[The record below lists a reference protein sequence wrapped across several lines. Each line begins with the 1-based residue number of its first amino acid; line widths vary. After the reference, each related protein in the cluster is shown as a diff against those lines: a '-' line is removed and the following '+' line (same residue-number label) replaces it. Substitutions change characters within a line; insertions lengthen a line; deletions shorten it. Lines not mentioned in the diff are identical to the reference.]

1 MDSQPWHEQAS
12 AASHRMNIQW
22 TRPAFKDAARLYEF
36 IASDNPVIAAGVL
49 EGIRA
54 GTARLSQ
61 FPQMGER
68 LKKYDPRHVRRI
80 FIGPYEVRY
89 EVKNDA
95 VTILRLW
102 HARERR

>member
-1 MDSQPWHEQAS
+1 MK
-12 AASHRMNIQW
+12 IQW
-22 TRPAFKDAARLYEF
+22 TQPALKDAARLYEF
-36 IASDNPVIAAGVL
+36 IASDNPAIAAGVL

-54 GTARLSQ
+54 GTTRLSQ

-68 LKKYDPRHVRRI
+68 LEKYNPRQVRRI
-80 FIGPYEVRY
+80 FIGPYEIRY
-89 EVKNDA
+89 ELTSDT

>member
-1 MDSQPWHEQAS
+1 MKT
-12 AASHRMNIQW
+12 QW
-22 TRPAFKDAARLYEF
+22 TQPALKDAARLYEF
-36 IASDNPVIAAGVL
+36 IASDNPAIAAGVL

-54 GTARLSQ
+54 ATTRLSQ

-68 LKKYDPRHVRRI
+68 LDKYHPRHVRRI
-80 FIGPYEVRY
+80 FVGPYEVRY
-89 EVKNDA
+89 EVTSDT

>member
-1 MDSQPWHEQAS
+1 MK
-12 AASHRMNIQW
+12 IQW
-22 TRPAFKDAARLYEF
+22 TQPALKDAARLYEF
-36 IASDNPVIAAGVL
+36 IASDSPAIAAGVL

-54 GTARLSQ
+54 GTTRLSQ

-68 LKKYDPRHVRRI
+68 LEKYNPRHLRRI
-80 FIGPYEVRY
+80 FIGPYEIRY
-89 EVKNDA
+89 ELTSHT

>member
-1 MDSQPWHEQAS
+1 MK
-12 AASHRMNIQW
+12 IQW
-22 TRPAFKDAARLYEF
+22 TQPALKDAARLYEF
-36 IASDNPVIAAGVL
+36 IASENPAIAAGVI

-54 GTARLSQ
+54 GTTRLSQ

-68 LKKYDPRHVRRI
+68 LEKYNPRQVRRI

-89 EVKNDA
+89 ELTSDA

>member
-1 MDSQPWHEQAS
+1 MK
-12 AASHRMNIQW
+12 IQW
-22 TRPAFKDAARLYEF
+22 TQLALKDAARLYEF
-36 IASDNPVIAAGVL
+36 IASDNPAIAAGVL

-54 GTARLSQ
+54 GTTRLGH

-68 LKKYDPRHVRRI
+68 LEKYSPRHVRRI

-89 EVKNDA
+89 EVSGER

>member
-1 MDSQPWHEQAS
+1 MK
-12 AASHRMNIQW
+12 IQW
-22 TRPAFKDAARLYEF
+22 TQLALKDAARLYEF

-68 LKKYDPRHVRRI
+68 LEKYAPRQVRRI
-80 FIGPYEVRY
+80 FLGPYEVRY
-89 EVKNDA
+89 EVASDTI
-95 VTILRLW
+95 TILRLW
-102 HARERR
+102 HAREQR